1 MRFAR
6 IQVLVQGLVPGG
18 AAETSA
24 VVNVGDEIISINN
37 VLVRDLGLGIHARTI
52 LACDS
57 LTFSFDVCC
66 WQDPFMDR
74 AHRAVKTACLLPCV
88 CARVTRCDVRK
99 SRGRCQDVV
108 GSRKYDGG
116 VEDGGRHQ
124 SAAEAGRIIQIGY
137 LRRSV
142 RSRSHA

>member
-1 MRFAR
+1 MLAPWRAHTRSQIQRKRPHSAIVRFAR

-37 VLVRDLGLGIHARTI
+37 VLVRDLGLGIHAQTI

-74 AHRAVKTACLLPCV
+74 AHRAVKTAVPIAVRV
-88 CARVTRCDVRK
+88 CAGDT
-99 SRGRCQDVV
+99 
-108 GSRKYDGG
+108 
-116 VEDGGRHQ
+116 
-124 SAAEAGRIIQIGY
+124 
-137 LRRSV
+137 LRRAQIQGTL
-142 RSRSHA
+142 SRCCWVTKIRWWS